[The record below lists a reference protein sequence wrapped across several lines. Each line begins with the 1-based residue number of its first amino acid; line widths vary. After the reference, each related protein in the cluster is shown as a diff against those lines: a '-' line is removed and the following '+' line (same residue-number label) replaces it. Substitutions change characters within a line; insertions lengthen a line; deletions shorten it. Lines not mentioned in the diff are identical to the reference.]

1 MLIRPCAAAQ
11 AIAAAASASAS
22 ATAQAAAPADASA
35 TSAAAVTSAAAGSGA
50 PAPPLSIVSGDT
62 ADSRP
67 IGAGSGGV
75 AAQNRLAFL
84 DRDGVL
90 NVDGDYV
97 HRPEDFVWMP
107 GAVEAVRWLDRWG
120 FTVVVVTNQAG
131 IGRGLYTEAEFAQFM
146 GWVGEQLTAD
156 GATLAAVYYCPH
168 HPDAGLDAYR
178 LDCPARKPQPGL
190 LLQALADFAAAPADC
205 IFIGDKVSDMAA
217 AGAAGIRGFL
227 YKTGDLLDFV
237 RKAVADAF
245 PESSS

>member
-11 AIAAAASASAS
+11 AIAAAASA
-22 ATAQAAAPADASA
+22 TAQAAAAADASA
-35 TSAAAVTSAAAGSGA
+35 PAAAAVTSAAGGSGA

-75 AAQNRLAFL
+75 AAQSRLAFL

-146 GWVGEQLTAD
+146 GWVGERLAAD
-156 GATLAAVYYCPH
+156 GAALAAVYYCPH
-168 HPDAGLDAYR
+168 HPEAGLDAYW